1 MGILNAASA
10 AAELFIAIDAP
21 IPDTTGLKDPDVSAT
36 KDIELRDVSFAYPTR
51 AETAVLKNLSVRFE
65 AGKTTAIVGPSGSGK
80 STIVGLIQRWYEP
93 TDPKDIKPEKADNA
107 SSHESGEEKGDEA
120 SDAAEKNPDSGVF
133 IGGIRLDT
141 VDVQWWRKNVGLVSQ
156 EPFLFNDT
164 IFNNVANGLSGT
176 KYNDLPKEE
185 KMIMVKQAC
194 EEAFASGFIQRLQ
207 EGYDTLVGESGIK
220 ISGGQRQRLSI
231 ARAIIKQPPILIL
244 DEATSSI
251 DVRTEKIVQQALDRV
266 SEGRT
271 TITIAHRLSTI
282 KRADKIVVLRGGEVV
297 EEGSHS
303 KLLEN
308 EDGIYS
314 GLVRAQAIE
323 MGDDDQNVDI
333 QQDETEQFKKE
344 DENMEKDDEMQ
355 LVEEKVWNTRGVIR
369 SLGLLLYEQRRN
381 WFLYALAIMA
391 GIMGGGSSITTYL
404 STSDGDS
411 CLSDSVV
418 PIRPF
423 GQRVHSG
430 YSG

>member
-21 IPDTTGLKDPDVSAT
+21 IPDMTGLKDPDVSAT

-51 AETAVLKNLSVRFE
+51 ANTTVLKKLNVRFK

-93 TDPKDIKPEKADNA
+93 TDPKDIKSEKADNA
-107 SSHESGEEKGDEA
+107 SSHESEEKGDEA
-120 SDAAEKNPDSGVF
+120 SHSAEKNPDSGVF
-133 IGGIRLDT
+133 IGGVRLDT
-141 VDVQWWRKNVGLVSQ
+141 VDIQWWRMNVGLVQQ

-176 KYNDLPKEE
+176 KYGGLPKEE
-185 KMIMVKQAC
+185 KMAMVKQAC
-194 EEAFASGFIQRLQ
+194 EEAFASGFIERLP

-282 KRADKIVVLRGGEVV
+282 KKADKIVVLRGGEVV

-303 KLLEN
+303 TLLEDD
-308 EDGIYS
+308 DGIYS

-323 MGDDDQNVDI
+323 MGDDDQDIDI

-344 DENMEKDDEMQ
+344 EEPVIKDDDVQ
-355 LVEEKVWNTRGVIR
+355 LVEEKEWKPRGVIR
-369 SLGLLLYEQRRN
+369 SLGLLLYEQRSN
-381 WFLYALAIMA
+381 WFLYTLAILA
-391 GIMGGGSSITTYL
+391 GIMGGGLLPAAVI
-404 STSDGDS
+404 
-411 CLSDSVV
+411 
-418 PIRPF
+418 
-423 GQRVHSG
+423 
-430 YSG
+430 